1 MITRTVSA
9 TVIALVLALVAPANA
24 QRPPTALSQDQIDAV
39 LRSAQEARK
48 FWDDCGTDG
57 KTFVVTYPGILLARA
72 ADSQGKKMPETIA
85 ASPNPGRVVAVRAY
99 PEGPE
104 FNEQANAYIGGGSIT
119 SLVIGTRGG
128 EHVVAPLRIE
138 LHEGVWR
145 NLIKQEIGRYQW
157 AEALFDYDTVA
168 ALPPGDIHL
177 LAQGNTSVCR
187 VPARKRAAMFE

>member
-1 MITRTVSA
+1 MIIRTAAA
-9 TVIALVLALVAPANA
+9 TVIALALVAPANA

-39 LRSAQEARK
+39 LRSAQDARR

-72 ADSQGKKMPETIA
+72 DDSQGKKKMPETIA

-104 FNEQANAYIGGGSIT
+104 FNEQANAYVGGGTIT
-119 SLVIGTRGG
+119 RLVVGTRGG
-128 EHVVAPLRIE
+128 THVVAPLSIE
-138 LHEGVWR
+138 LHEGVWK
-145 NLIKQEIGRYQW
+145 NLIQREIGRYSW
-157 AEALFDYDTVA
+157 AEALFDYDAVA

-177 LAQGNTSVCR
+177 IAQGGDSVCR
-187 VPARKRAAMFE
+187 IRAGKRAEMFP